1 MNKPKHIAIL
11 GGGLSGLAAGYFAK
25 KNGLPFTIYEAGS
38 QVGGNAVTLKH
49 GDFRFDSGAHRFH
62 DKDHTITGEL
72 KNLLGKE
79 LKKVDVPSCIYHNG
93 KFISFPLSPLDL
105 LKKIGIINIAKASLE
120 LIGAKIK
127 LGGENQ
133 NDTFE
138 ALAHKKYGKTISQ
151 LFLLNYSE
159 KLWGL
164 PCDRLSP
171 TISGKRMKGLDVKT
185 FLKEA
190 FMGKRAKTEHL
201 DGSFFYPREGFGTIA
216 DSLAGF
222 CGAESIRRNARVT
235 RLFHDGRR
243 ITALEIDGKSL
254 VETDFVVNTLA
265 LSQFIQFMMPLPAKE
280 MLNLANDLRFRNV
293 IVVAL
298 FLEKDSITKAGSIY
312 FPDPRFLFTRVYEPK
327 NRSAFMSPPG
337 KTSLCAEIPCFP
349 GSEQWDMATEEL
361 IERVSLEFIKLGWIK
376 KKDIIGSETT
386 RLHQAYP
393 VLERGFEEKILS
405 LNAFLQSFVN
415 LRMTGRNG
423 SFTYVHVHDLLRSG
437 KNIIEE
443 LTPLVHSQNES
454 LLLMPSPG

>member
-1 MNKPKHIAIL
+1 MNKPKRIVIL
-11 GGGLSGLAAGYFAK
+11 GGGPSGLAAGYFAK
-25 KNGLPFTIYEAGS
+25 KNGLPFIIYEASS
-38 QVGGNAVTLKH
+38 QVGGNAVTFKY

-62 DKDHTITGEL
+62 DKDHIITREL
-72 KNLLGKE
+72 RNILGKD
-79 LKKVDVPSCIYHNG
+79 LKKINVPSYIYHNG
-93 KFISFPLSPLDL
+93 SFINFPLSPLDL
-105 LKKIGIINIAKASLE
+105 LKKIGIINSAKASLE
-120 LIGAKIK
+120 LICAKIK
-127 LGGENQ
+127 SEGEKQ
-133 NDTFE
+133 NDSFE
-138 ALAHKKYGKTISQ
+138 HLAHRKYGKTISQ

-171 TISGKRMKGLDVKT
+171 AISGKRIRGLDLKS

-201 DGSFFYPREGFGTIA
+201 DGSFYYPREGFGAIA

-222 CGAESIRRNARVT
+222 CGEDTIHRNARAT

-243 ITALEIDGKSL
+243 ITAIEINGKSL
-254 VETDFVVNTLA
+254 VETDFVVSTLA
-265 LSQFIQFMMPLPAKE
+265 LSQFIQLMAPLPDEE
-280 MLNLANDLRFRNV
+280 MLTLANDLRFRNV

-298 FLEKDSITKAGSIY
+298 FLEKDSVTKAGSIY

-349 GSEQWDMATEEL
+349 GSEQWDMTVKEL
-361 IERVSLEFIKLGWIK
+361 IERVSLEFIKLGWIS
-376 KKDIIGSETT
+376 KKDIIGTEIT

-393 VLERGFEEKILS
+393 VMEKGFEEKIHS
-405 LNAFLQSFVN
+405 LNSFLKSFEN

-423 SFTYVHVHDLLRSG
+423 SFMYSHVHDLLKSG
-437 KNIIEE
+437 KDVIEE
-443 LTPLVHSQNES
+443 LTPIVHSQNYS
-454 LLLMPSPG
+454 LPLMPSIG